1 MNTLPLLLYNRVS
14 VLLGTCVRQSASNL
28 IDGRNFLDRNVLEQ
42 AGFNYIGIGRAAS
55 PTQPNI
61 SESKLVTTL

>member
-1 MNTLPLLLYNRVS
+1 MNSP
-14 VLLGTCVRQSASNL
+14 NL
-28 IDGRNFLDRNVLEQ
+28 IDGRNFLERNVLEQ

-61 SESKLVTTL
+61 SESKLVTTI